1 MLLALAQC
9 FLDPCALER
18 GREHVRERL
27 DEQHVGAAELP
38 RLRVV
43 GAEHTPGPVAA
54 LHDHA
59 NAAHDVVCFE
69 VGRDGESDFG
79 GEILD
84 DQWSGGIERVARQR
98 AAVGRD
104 QRSPDRAL
112 APSLAGAQQQAA
124 VLRPKLE
131 NLAELDVEPAGQ
143 KLGRGVEQVDGEL
156 PGERLDRK
164 STRLNSSH
172 RTSSYAVFCLK
183 KKSIWRGELS
193 GDAAAVGIWG
203 ADGSGGAAGIDFE
216 TRVARRDGQS
226 TRVNSRQV
234 ARSNAGCHYE

>member
-1 MLLALAQC
+1 MLFALAQG
-9 FLDPCALER
+9 FLDPRALER

-156 PGERLDRK
+156 PGERLLTEVRHGLLLARPRAQLLLGAVRFRDPKPPKPLRAHPCSVLEGRVRK
-164 STRLNSSH
+164 L
-172 RTSSYAVFCLK
+172 
-183 KKSIWRGELS
+183 
-193 GDAAAVGIWG
+193 D
-203 ADGSGGAAGIDFE
+203 
-216 TRVARRDGQS
+216 ARRPS
-226 TRVNSRQV
+226 SP
-234 ARSNAGCHYE
+234 